1 MADIMIYGDKGMKKV
16 LLPLLL
22 FLMVVPLAATTVRR
36 VNLFEMVELADRVF
50 AGRCLSA
57 QPMIDPGTGYPIVEY
72 TFLVQEGM
80 KGVTDGQRVVFR
92 QISDGEGKAGGVHGV
107 PRYHQGQEVLL
118 FLHGDSSIGLTS
130 PVGLAQGLFRL
141 EKTETGEVRAMNAM
155 RNRNLTHDLSQDEIV
170 ASGLSTA
177 EVQDMR
183 VSQPIP
189 LSRMR
194 EVVDKIS
201 RYQSKGKLHTK

>member
-1 MADIMIYGDKGMKKV
+1 MKRT

-57 QPMIDPGTGYPIVEY
+57 HPMIDPATGYPIVEY
-72 TFLVQEGM
+72 TFLVREGL
-80 KGVTDGQRVVFR
+80 KGVADGQRVVFR
-92 QISDGEGKAGGVHGV
+92 QIAGGEGKARGIHGV
-107 PRYHQGQEVLL
+107 PRYHEGQELLL
-118 FLHGDSSIGLTS
+118 FLHGDSAIGLTS
-130 PVGLAQGLFRL
+130 PVGLAQGSFRL
-141 EKTETGEVRAMNAM
+141 EKSETGEVHALNSM
-155 RNRNLTHDLSQDEIV
+155 RNRNLTYNLSRDEIV
-170 ASGLSTA
+170 ASGLSAA
-177 EVQDMR
+177 EVEDMR
-183 VSQPIP
+183 APQPLP

-201 RYQSKGKLHTK
+201 RYQSKGTLHTK